1 MATSRS
7 PSGIADQAG
16 RVLSDRYRL
25 VAPIGT
31 GASAQVHLADDLRLG
46 RRVAVKLL
54 HPGLA
59 ADQDFLRRF
68 RAEARAA
75 AALSHPNIMAVYDW
89 GEDAAD
95 ASSGEQ
101 GHGPFLVLELLA
113 GGSLRAMLD
122 AGHRLSVSQ
131 ALVVGLEAGR
141 ALEAAHRSGFVHRD
155 IKPANLLF
163 GEDGRLRI
171 ADFGLARALSEA
183 AWTEPGHGLV
193 GTARY
198 AAPEQASGVRV
209 DGKVDVYSLALVLI
223 EAVTGT
229 VPFVADSILATVKL
243 RADAPVPVPDE
254 LGVLKP
260 ILERCLQPDPA
271 ARPDAAALVT
281 ELLAAARQLDRPT
294 PLPIVG
300 LGPRVHDATT
310 SALDTTVADDDDVT
324 VLPPRPLVDP
334 TMHVPAA
341 GASAA
346 EHRRRWPI
354 LLAIV
359 VVLGLLTGGFLAWT
373 TTRAPTAVVPSV
385 AGQTVADA
393 RTALKAA
400 QPPDVR
406 WKVAT
411 KDEYSDGV
419 APGVVIKTDPPQ
431 GKHLADGK
439 TITLVVSQGPTP
451 VPLPD
456 LSTASEATARS
467 AITGAHLKVGNV
479 THEFS
484 ETIPNGNVTGWTV
497 NGVEKPAKA
506 PKGSAVD
513 IRVSDGPEPR
523 TIPQLKGA
531 TQQEAQDE
539 LTKLDLKATFVQDF
553 SDDVELGQVIET
565 DPAAGDTAPKGATIT
580 VHISKGPD
588 LVVVPDVVGMT
599 YSDAYDALSA
609 AGFVVDQSG
618 QGNRVVRTNPAPGSK
633 AKRGSGV
640 TIFLK
645 R

>member
-7 PSGIADQAG
+7 PSGVADQAG

-95 ASSGEQ
+95 GSARDQ

-198 AAPEQASGVRV
+198 AAPEQASGVPV

-229 VPFVADSILATVKL
+229 VPMVADSILATVRL
-243 RADAPVPVPDE
+243 RADSPVPVPDE
-254 LGVLKP
+254 MGELKP

-271 ARPDAAALVT
+271 ARPDAATLVN
-281 ELLAAARQLDRPT
+281 ELLAAARQLERPA

-310 SALDTTVADDDDVT
+310 TTAAPVEDDDVT
-324 VLPPRPLVDP
+324 VMPARPLVDP
-334 TMHVPAA
+334 TMHAPAV
-341 GASAA
+341 GAPVAT
-346 EHRRRWPI
+346 RRRAWPI
-354 LLAIV
+354 VLAIV
-359 VVLGLLTGGFLAWT
+359 VVLGLLTGGFVAWKT
-373 TTRAPTAVVPSV
+373 TQAPTAVVPSV

-393 RTALKAA
+393 KTALAAA
-400 QPPDVR
+400 QPKDVR
-406 WKVAT
+406 WKLAT
-411 KDEYSDGV
+411 KDEFSDGV

-431 GKHLADGK
+431 GKRLADGK
-439 TITLVVSQGPTP
+439 TLTLVVSQGPTP

-456 LSTASEATARS
+456 LSTATEASATA
-467 AITGAHLKVGNV
+467 AITSAQLKLGEVR
-479 THEFS
+479 HEYS
-484 ETIPNGNVTGWTV
+484 ETIPKGNVTGWSV
-497 NGVEKPAKA
+497 NGEEKPAKA
-506 PKGSAVD
+506 PKGAPVD
-513 IRVSDGPEPR
+513 IRISDGPEPR
-523 TIPQLKGA
+523 TIPQLEGA
-531 TQQEAQDE
+531 TQDEAQQE
-539 LTKLDLKATFVQDF
+539 LAKLDLQATFVQDF
-553 SDDVELGQVIET
+553 SDDVEAGKVIKT
-565 DPAAGDTAPKGATIT
+565 DPAAGEKADKGATVT
-580 VHISKGPD
+580 VHLSKGPD
-588 LVVVPDVVGMT
+588 LVTVPDVVGMT
-599 YSDAYDALSA
+599 YSDAYDALTA
-609 AGFVVDQSG
+609 AGFVFEQSG
-618 QGNRVVRTNPAPGSK
+618 QGNRVVKTNPAPGTK

-640 TIFLK
+640 TVFLK

>member
-7 PSGIADQAG
+7 PSGVADQAG

-95 ASSGEQ
+95 ASSREQ

-198 AAPEQASGVRV
+198 AAPEQASSVRV
-209 DGKVDVYSLALVLI
+209 DGKADVYSLALVLI

-229 VPFVADSILATVKL
+229 VPFVADSMLATVKL

-254 LGVLKP
+254 LGELKP
-260 ILERCLQPDPA
+260 MLERCLQPDPA
-271 ARPDAAALVT
+271 ARPDAATLVN
-281 ELLAAARQLDRPT
+281 ELLVAARQLDRPA

-310 SALDTTVADDDDVT
+310 SSDETVLDDDDVT
-324 VLPPRPLVDP
+324 VLPPRPVVDP
-334 TMHVPAA
+334 TLHAPAA
-341 GASAA
+341 VVAPTKR
-346 EHRRRWPI
+346 RRRWPI
-354 LLAIV
+354 VLAIV
-359 VVLGLLTGGFLAWT
+359 VVLGLLAAGFLAYKT
-373 TTRAPTAVVPSV
+373 TQAPTALVPNV
-385 AGQTVADA
+385 AGQTVNDA
-393 RTALKAA
+393 ESTLQAA
-400 QPPDVR
+400 Q
-406 WKVAT
+406 T
-411 KDEYSDGV
+411 KDVHWKFETRDAFSDNV
-419 APGVVIKTDPPQ
+419 APGAVISTDPPQ
-431 GKHLADGK
+431 GKRLADGK
-439 TITLVVSQGPTP
+439 TLTLVVSQGPTP

-456 LSTASEATARS
+456 LSTATEASARA
-467 AITGAHLKVGNV
+467 AITDAQLTVGKVD
-479 THEFS
+479 HEFS
-484 ETIPNGNVTGWTV
+484 ETIPKGNVTGWTV
-497 NGVEKPAKA
+497 DGQEKPEKA
-506 PKGSAVD
+506 PKGAPVD
-513 IRVSDGPEPR
+513 IRISDGPQPR
-523 TIPQLKGA
+523 TIPDLAGA
-531 TQQEAQDE
+531 TKDEATAE
-539 LTKLDLKATFVQDF
+539 LAKIDLKATFVEDF
-553 SDDVELGQVIET
+553 SDDVETGKVIKTE
-565 DPAAGDTAPKGATIT
+565 PAQGEQAQKGDTVT

-588 LVVVPDVVGMT
+588 LVEVPDVVGMT
-599 YSDAYDALSA
+599 YSDAYDALTA
-609 AGFVVDQSG
+609 RGFVFEQSG
-618 QGNRVVRTNPAPGSK
+618 QGNRVVKTNPPPGTK

-640 TIFLK
+640 TVFLK